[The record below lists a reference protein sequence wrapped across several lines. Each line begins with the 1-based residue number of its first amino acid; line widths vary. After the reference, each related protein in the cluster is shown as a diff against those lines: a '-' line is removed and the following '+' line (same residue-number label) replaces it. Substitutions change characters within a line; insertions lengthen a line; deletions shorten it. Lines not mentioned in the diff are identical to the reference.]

1 MWWLPGEEA
10 VPGTAKEGRS
20 EEEVEGTDRG
30 KVLLFALSTCVWC
43 KKARRLLKK
52 LGVAYE
58 FVYVDKLSDEDQETA
73 KDDVRKWNKK
83 VSYPTLVVHD
93 EECVVG
99 FSESKI
105 KKALGF

>member
-1 MWWLPGEEA
+1 MSYSTE
-10 VPGTAKEGRS
+10 R
-20 EEEVEGTDRG
+20 VEGTDCG

-58 FVYVDKLSDEDQETA
+58 FVYVDTLSGEDQQNA
-73 KDDVRKWNKK
+73 KSDVKKWNKK
-83 VSYPTLVVHD
+83 VSYPTLVVND
-93 EECVVG
+93 KDCVVG

-105 KKALGF
+105 KKALGL